1 MRPTTAL
8 TTAARFTTTS
18 IPAPH
23 AGGDITQ
30 RDSTSLFSLL
40 QSTRPHGARPSPVD
54 PGARASIYFNSRT
67 PCGVRLNLDK
77 DTGIAVVT
85 SIHAPH
91 AGCDSAF
98 HALRPTF
105 ATSIHAPHT
114 GCDQRASDAIE
125 IEIKLQFT
133 HLMRGAT
140 ISALRENNLLLLQFT
155 HPMRGTTC
163 LTDEQGWHLTNF
175 NPRTPCGAR
184 RDMSLLKAVH
194 ITTSIHALHAG
205 RDETRLC
212 ELFGVFELQFTHPMR
227 RATQLSSSWQ
237 KRDPTSIHAPHA
249 GCDACGSLVRRDNYR
264 LQSTH
269 PAWGATAFFYNYL
282 RSVIILL
289 YICDKLFFS
298 YAACFS
304 WFLPRNCFYH
314 LFAGANRPGKE

>member
-1 MRPTTAL
+1 MRGAT
-8 TTAARFTTTS
+8 
-18 IPAPH
+18 
-23 AGGDITQ
+23 
-30 RDSTSLFSLL
+30 L
-40 QSTRPHGARPSPVD
+40 QS
-54 PGARASIYFNSRT
+54 IYWETVNNNFNPRTPCGVRRRRNAAVMVRFDFNSRT
-67 PCGVRLNLDK
+67 PCGVRP
-77 DTGIAVVT
+77 GIALGLARACVT

-91 AGCDSAF
+91 AGCDPFPSSAPCAF
-98 HALRPTF
+98 
-105 ATSIHAPHT
+105 
-114 GCDQRASDAIE
+114 
-125 IEIKLQFT
+125 IKLQCT

-227 RATQLSSSWQ
+227 GATQLSPSWQ
-237 KRDPTSIHAPHA
+237 KRDSTSIHAPHA